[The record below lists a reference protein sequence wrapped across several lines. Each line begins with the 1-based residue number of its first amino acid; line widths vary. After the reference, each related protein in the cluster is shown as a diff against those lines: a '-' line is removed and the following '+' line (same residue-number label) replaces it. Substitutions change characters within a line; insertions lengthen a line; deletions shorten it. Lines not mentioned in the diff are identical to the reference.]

1 MRCLMGDSPSFLH
14 RWKKTLFPWGQPM
27 CSSLLISSFEGWWWW
42 GVFIPLSLLFLPSL
56 ISLLG
61 GRRAG
66 WQVLSHQ
73 TPGSSG
79 VPRRNW
85 EAAHGGYLIWA
96 SAGQGIYI
104 YIAAGWSFSPL
115 WFFTLLFPNTADET
129 RSLFRIRESIW
140 LPESLFP
147 SEYGTV
153 QGKLFGGWCWDYW
166 PEHDT

>member
-1 MRCLMGDSPSFLH
+1 MILPLFSTGGRSLCFPEDSWCCPSLV
-14 RWKKTLFPWGQPM
+14 
-27 CSSLLISSFEGWWWW
+27 ISSFEGWWWW
-42 GVFIPLSLLFLPSL
+42 GVCIPPSLHFLPSL

-61 GRRAG
+61 GRKAG

-73 TPGSSG
+73 TAGSSG

-85 EAAHGGYLIWA
+85 EAARGGDLIWA

-129 RSLFRIRESIW
+129 HSLFRIRESIW

-147 SEYGTV
+147 SEYGTA
-153 QGKLFGGWCWDYW
+153 QGKNPVLFGGWCWDYW